1 LPTHLLRI
9 EVRKLRPA
17 VTVVALFVT
26 GFAFTLRATA
36 NDDKSSDKQPK
47 DPGLYVKVLLTAPV
61 KMSKLK
67 PGDSV
72 EGTLARDVYGKDRKL
87 FSAGSPVRL
96 TVDHLERRRRT
107 PNDHWPWIINLFT
120 PRHENYPAFQK
131 ATVSGPAGDSPLQVS
146 LISNSKMRQI
156 FAQGKKSKPSQS
168 SPEEPG
174 AVETTKSLHKKPA
187 VPTMVL
193 EAFGLEG
200 SGTSAVANTAEG
212 ASENRIQSV
221 PAGTHCRILL
231 LGDVSASRS
240 RPGDLVTARILE
252 PVVLNEQVA
261 IPAGSLVHGKVVK
274 QTPPRMLSR
283 AGSLYLS
290 FNEIT
295 LPEGSR
301 VPIAAYPAGAELNE
315 RSHTRID
322 REGGLHGERPGKAWM
337 AINLGMTAG
346 VAKVA
351 DDSIQLIIEAVVS
364 TATDVSTAGTGR
376 IVAACASG
384 IFLAT
389 RHGRD
394 VMLPRFS
401 EMEITMERDVSIDR
415 TPVTAS
421 NMGAGSE

>member
-1 LPTHLLRI
+1 
-9 EVRKLRPA
+9 
-17 VTVVALFVT
+17 VALFIT
-26 GFAFTLRATA
+26 GIACTLPSHA
-36 NDDKSSDKQPK
+36 DDKASDEQPK
-47 DPGLYVKVLLTAPV
+47 DSGLYVKVLLSTTV

-72 EGTLARDVYGKDRKL
+72 EGTLARDVYGADRKL

-107 PNDHWPWIINLFT
+107 PNDHWPWVVNAFK
-120 PRHENYPAFQK
+120 PRHENYPVFQK
-131 ATVSGPAGDSPLQVS
+131 ATVQGPGGDIPLQVS
-146 LISNSKMRQI
+146 LISNSKMRQV
-156 FAQGKKSKPSQS
+156 FAQGKKGK
-168 SPEEPG
+168 SPQASPDEPG
-174 AVETTKSLHKKPA
+174 AVETTKSVQKKPA
-187 VPTMVL
+187 VPTVVL

-200 SGTSAVANTAEG
+200 AATGAIANTGESAT
-212 ASENRIQSV
+212 ENRIQSV
-221 PAGTHCRILL
+221 PAGTHFRIVL

-240 RPGDLVTARILE
+240 RPGDLVTGRILE
-252 PVVLNEQVA
+252 PVLLNEKVA

-274 QTPPRMLSR
+274 RTPPRMLSR
-283 AGSLYLS
+283 AGSLYLTFS
-290 FNEIT
+290 EIT
-295 LPEGSR
+295 LPEGNR
-301 VPIAAYPAGAELNE
+301 VQIAAYPAGAELNE

-351 DDSIQLIIEAVVS
+351 DDGIQLIIEAVVS

-384 IFLAT
+384 IFMAT

-401 EMEITMERDVSIDR
+401 EMEITMERDVSIER
-415 TPVTAS
+415 VPVTAS
-421 NMGAGSE
+421 NNEAGSE

>member
-1 LPTHLLRI
+1 MPANYLRI
-9 EVRKLRPA
+9 EAQKLRPIITA
-17 VTVVALFVT
+17 VTLFIIAI
-26 GFAFTLRATA
+26 AFTLPSRADENA
-36 NDDKSSDKQPK
+36 PEQQPK
-47 DPGLYVKVLLTAPV
+47 ESGLYVKVLLSSPV
-61 KMSKLK
+61 KMSKIK

-72 EGTLARDVYGKDRKL
+72 EGTLIRDVYGSDRKV
-87 FSAGSPVRL
+87 FAAGTPVRL

-107 PNDHWPWIINLFT
+107 PNDHWPWVINAFK
-120 PRHENYPAFQK
+120 PRHENYPVFEK
-131 ATVSGPAGDSPLQVS
+131 ATVHGPAGETPLQVS
-146 LISNSKMRQI
+146 MISNNKMRQVV
-156 FAQGKKSKPSQS
+156 AQGKKGKSPQIA
-168 SPEEPG
+168 PEEPG
-174 AVETTKSLHKKPA
+174 AVETNQPAKKKPA
-187 VPTMVL
+187 SPTLVL
-193 EAFGLEG
+193 EAFGLQG
-200 SGTSAVANTAEG
+200 SDASANSIAGNEMT
-212 ASENRIQSV
+212 ENRVQSV
-221 PAGTHCRILL
+221 PAGTHCRIVL
-231 LGDVSASRS
+231 LGDVSASHS

-252 PVVLNEQVA
+252 PVLLNEKVA

-283 AGSLYLS
+283 AGSLYLT
-290 FNEIT
+290 FTEIT

-301 VPIAAYPAGAELNE
+301 MQIAAYPAGAELNE

-351 DDSIQLIIEAVVS
+351 DDGIQLIIEAVVS

-415 TPVTAS
+415 TPVTAT
-421 NMGAGSE
+421 NVVAGSE